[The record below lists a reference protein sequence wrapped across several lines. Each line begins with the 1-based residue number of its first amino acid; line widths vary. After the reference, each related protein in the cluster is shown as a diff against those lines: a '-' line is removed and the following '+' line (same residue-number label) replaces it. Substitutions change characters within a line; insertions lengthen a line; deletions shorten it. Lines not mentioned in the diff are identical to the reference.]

1 MTKLILASGS
11 PRRADLLRQLGLS
24 FSVVVPSVDEMP
36 RRNENSLKYVE
47 RMAKDKNA
55 EIRKRLASV
64 DLVLSADTVVVYQ
77 SRILGKPKSKT
88 EGLSMLRLLSERTHK
103 VITGVA
109 LTTKTQKKFCFVET
123 KVKFRRLS
131 DKEIQAYW
139 MTKEPKDK
147 AGSYAIQGLGAL
159 FVSRI
164 EGSYSNVVGLPLM
177 ETGEL
182 LKQLGFDCLGQKRGV
197 V

>member
-1 MTKLILASGS
+1 MTKLTLASGS

-36 RRNENSLKYVE
+36 RRNEDSLKYVE
-47 RMAKDKNA
+47 RMAKEKNA
-55 EIRKRLASV
+55 EIRKRLDSV

-109 LTTKTQKKFCFVET
+109 LTTKTHKKFCFVET

-131 DKEIQAYW
+131 DHEIHAYW

-147 AGSYAIQGLGAL
+147 AGSYGIQGLGAL

-164 EGSYSNVVGLPLM
+164 EGSYSTVVGLPLM

-182 LKQLGFDCLGQKRGV
+182 LKQLGVDCLG
-197 V
+197 

>member
-1 MTKLILASGS
+1 MDSVTKLTLASGS

-131 DKEIQAYW
+131 DHEIHAYW

-147 AGSYAIQGLGAL
+147 AGSYGIQGLGAL

-182 LKQLGFDCLGQKRGV
+182 LKQLGVDCLG
-197 V
+197 

>member
-24 FSVVVPSVDEMP
+24 FSVVVPSVDELP
-36 RRNENSLKYVE
+36 RRNEDSLKYVE
-47 RMAKDKNA
+47 RMANDKNA
-55 EIRKRLASV
+55 EIRKRLESV

-131 DKEIQAYW
+131 DHEMHAYW

-147 AGSYAIQGLGAL
+147 AGSYGIQGLGAL

-182 LKQLGFDCLGQKRGV
+182 LKQLGVDCLG
-197 V
+197 

>member
-36 RRNENSLKYVE
+36 RRNEDSLKYVE

-55 EIRKRLASV
+55 EIRKRLDSV

-147 AGSYAIQGLGAL
+147 AGSYGIQGLGAL

-182 LKQLGFDCLGQKRGV
+182 LKQVGVDCLG
-197 V
+197 

>member
-1 MTKLILASGS
+1 VTKLILASGS

-131 DKEIQAYW
+131 DNEIQAYW

-147 AGSYAIQGLGAL
+147 AGSYGIQGLGAL

-182 LKQLGFDCLGQKRGV
+182 LKQLGFDCLG
-197 V
+197 

>member
-1 MTKLILASGS
+1 MTKLTLASGS

-24 FSVVVPSVDEMP
+24 FSVVVPSVDELP
-36 RRNENSLKYVE
+36 RRNEDSLKYVE
-47 RMAKDKNA
+47 RMANDKNA
-55 EIRKRLASV
+55 EIRKRLESV

-103 VITGVA
+103 VITGVT

-131 DKEIQAYW
+131 DHEMHAYW

-147 AGSYAIQGLGAL
+147 AGSYGIQGLGAL

-182 LKQLGFDCLGQKRGV
+182 LKQLGVDCLG
-197 V
+197 

>member
-1 MTKLILASGS
+1 MDSVTKLTLASGS

-36 RRNENSLKYVE
+36 RRNEDSLKYVE
-47 RMAKDKNA
+47 RMAKEKNA
-55 EIRKRLASV
+55 EIRKRLDSV

-131 DKEIQAYW
+131 DHEIHAYW

-147 AGSYAIQGLGAL
+147 AGSYGIQGLGAL

-182 LKQLGFDCLGQKRGV
+182 LKQLGVDCLG
-197 V
+197 

>member
-1 MTKLILASGS
+1 MDSVTKLTLASGS

-36 RRNENSLKYVE
+36 RRNEDSLKYVE
-47 RMAKDKNA
+47 RMAKEKNA
-55 EIRKRLASV
+55 EIRKRLDSV

-131 DKEIQAYW
+131 DHEMHAYW

-147 AGSYAIQGLGAL
+147 AGSYGIQGLGAL

-182 LKQLGFDCLGQKRGV
+182 LKQLGVDCLG
-197 V
+197 

>member
-1 MTKLILASGS
+1 MDSVTKLTLASGS

-24 FSVVVPSVDEMP
+24 FSVVVPSVDELP
-36 RRNENSLKYVE
+36 RRNEDSLKYVE
-47 RMAKDKNA
+47 RMANDKNA
-55 EIRKRLASV
+55 EIRKRLESV

-103 VITGVA
+103 VITGVT

-131 DKEIQAYW
+131 DHEMHAYW

-147 AGSYAIQGLGAL
+147 AGSYGIQGLGAL

-182 LKQLGFDCLGQKRGV
+182 LKQLGVDCLG
-197 V
+197 

>member
-131 DKEIQAYW
+131 DNEIQAYW
-139 MTKEPKDK
+139 MTNEPKDK
-147 AGSYAIQGLGAL
+147 AGSYGIQGLGAL

-182 LKQLGFDCLGQKRGV
+182 LKQLGFDCLG
-197 V
+197 

>member
-1 MTKLILASGS
+1 MTKLTLASGS

-24 FSVVVPSVDEMP
+24 FSVVVPSVDELP
-36 RRNENSLKYVE
+36 RRNEDSLKYVE
-47 RMAKDKNA
+47 RMANDKNA
-55 EIRKRLASV
+55 EIRKRLESV

-131 DKEIQAYW
+131 DNEIQAYW

-147 AGSYAIQGLGAL
+147 AGSYGIQGLGAL

-182 LKQLGFDCLGQKRGV
+182 LKQLGVDCLG
-197 V
+197 

>member
-1 MTKLILASGS
+1 VTKLILASGS

-147 AGSYAIQGLGAL
+147 AGSYGIQGLGAL

-182 LKQLGFDCLGQKRGV
+182 LKQLGFDCLG
-197 V
+197 

>member
-1 MTKLILASGS
+1 MTKLTLASGS

-36 RRNENSLKYVE
+36 RRNEDSLKYVE
-47 RMAKDKNA
+47 RMAKEKNA
-55 EIRKRLASV
+55 EIRKRLDSV

-131 DKEIQAYW
+131 DHEMHAYW

-147 AGSYAIQGLGAL
+147 AGSYGIQGLGAL

-182 LKQLGFDCLGQKRGV
+182 LKQLGVDCLG
-197 V
+197 

>member
-36 RRNENSLKYVE
+36 RRNEDSFKYVE

-131 DKEIQAYW
+131 DHEIQAYW

-147 AGSYAIQGLGAL
+147 AGSYGIQGLGAL

-164 EGSYSNVVGLPLM
+164 EGSYSNIVGLPLM

-182 LKQLGFDCLGQKRGV
+182 LKQLGIDCLG
-197 V
+197 

>member
-36 RRNENSLKYVE
+36 RRNEDSFKYVE

-77 SRILGKPKSKT
+77 SGFWANRKAK
-88 EGLSMLRLLSERTHK
+88 RK
-103 VITGVA
+103 V
-109 LTTKTQKKFCFVET
+109 
-123 KVKFRRLS
+123 
-131 DKEIQAYW
+131 
-139 MTKEPKDK
+139 
-147 AGSYAIQGLGAL
+147 
-159 FVSRI
+159 
-164 EGSYSNVVGLPLM
+164 
-177 ETGEL
+177 
-182 LKQLGFDCLGQKRGV
+182 
-197 V
+197 

>member
-1 MTKLILASGS
+1 MTKLTLASGS

-36 RRNENSLKYVE
+36 RRNEDSLKYVE

-55 EIRKRLASV
+55 EIRKRLDSV

-103 VITGVA
+103 VITGLA

-131 DKEIQAYW
+131 DHEIQAYW

-147 AGSYAIQGLGAL
+147 AGSYGIQGLGAL

-182 LKQLGFDCLGQKRGV
+182 LKQLGVDCLG
-197 V
+197 

>member
-1 MTKLILASGS
+1 VTKLTLASGS

-24 FSVVVPSVDEMP
+24 FSVVVPSVDELP
-36 RRNENSLKYVE
+36 RRNEDSLKYVE
-47 RMAKDKNA
+47 RMANDKNA
-55 EIRKRLASV
+55 EIRKRLESV

-103 VITGVA
+103 VITGVT

-131 DKEIQAYW
+131 DHEMHAYW

-147 AGSYAIQGLGAL
+147 AGSYGIQGLGAL

-182 LKQLGFDCLGQKRGV
+182 LKQLGVDCLG
-197 V
+197 

>member
-131 DKEIQAYW
+131 DNEIQAYW

-147 AGSYAIQGLGAL
+147 AGSYGIQGLGAL

-182 LKQLGFDCLGQKRGV
+182 LKQLGVDCLG
-197 V
+197 

>member
-77 SRILGKPKSKT
+77 SRTLGKPKSKT

-131 DKEIQAYW
+131 DNEIQAYW

-147 AGSYAIQGLGAL
+147 AGSYGIQGLGAL

-182 LKQLGFDCLGQKRGV
+182 LKQLGFDCLG
-197 V
+197 

>member
-1 MTKLILASGS
+1 
-11 PRRADLLRQLGLS
+11 
-24 FSVVVPSVDEMP
+24 
-36 RRNENSLKYVE
+36 
-47 RMAKDKNA
+47 
-55 EIRKRLASV
+55 
-64 DLVLSADTVVVYQ
+64 
-77 SRILGKPKSKT
+77 
-88 EGLSMLRLLSERTHK
+88 MLRLLSERTHK

-131 DKEIQAYW
+131 DHEIQAYW

-147 AGSYAIQGLGAL
+147 AGSYGIQGLGAL

-164 EGSYSNVVGLPLM
+164 EGSYSNIVGLPLM

-182 LKQLGFDCLGQKRGV
+182 LKQLGIDCLG
-197 V
+197 

>member
-36 RRNENSLKYVE
+36 RRNEDSLKYVE

-55 EIRKRLASV
+55 EIRKRLDSV

-109 LTTKTQKKFCFVET
+109 LTTKTQKKFRFVET

-131 DKEIQAYW
+131 DHEIQAYW

-147 AGSYAIQGLGAL
+147 AGSYGIQGLGAL

-182 LKQLGFDCLGQKRGV
+182 LKQLGVDCLG
-197 V
+197 

>member
-24 FSVVVPSVDEMP
+24 FSVVVPSMDEMP
-36 RRNENSLKYVE
+36 RRNEDSLKYVE

-55 EIRKRLASV
+55 EIRKRLDSV

-77 SRILGKPKSKT
+77 SRILGKPKSKA

-109 LTTKTQKKFCFVET
+109 LTTKNQKKFCFVET

-131 DKEIQAYW
+131 DHEIQAYW

-147 AGSYAIQGLGAL
+147 AGSYGIQGLGAL

-182 LKQLGFDCLGQKRGV
+182 LKQLGVDCLG
-197 V
+197 

>member
-182 LKQLGFDCLGQKRGV
+182 LKQLGFDCLG
-197 V
+197 

>member
-1 MTKLILASGS
+1 MTKLTLASGS

-24 FSVVVPSVDEMP
+24 FSVVVPSVDELP
-36 RRNENSLKYVE
+36 RRNEDSLKYVE
-47 RMAKDKNA
+47 RMANDKNA
-55 EIRKRLASV
+55 EIRKRLESV

-131 DKEIQAYW
+131 DHEMHAYW

-147 AGSYAIQGLGAL
+147 AGSYGIQGLGAL

-182 LKQLGFDCLGQKRGV
+182 LKQLGVDCLG
-197 V
+197 

>member
-131 DKEIQAYW
+131 DNEIQAYW

-147 AGSYAIQGLGAL
+147 AGSYGIQGLGAL

-182 LKQLGFDCLGQKRGV
+182 LKQLGFDCLG
-197 V
+197 

>member
-1 MTKLILASGS
+1 M
-11 PRRADLLRQLGLS
+11 
-24 FSVVVPSVDEMP
+24 
-36 RRNENSLKYVE
+36 
-47 RMAKDKNA
+47 
-55 EIRKRLASV
+55 
-64 DLVLSADTVVVYQ
+64 VYQ
-77 SRILGKPKSKT
+77 NRILGKPKSKT
-88 EGLSMLRLLSERTHK
+88 EGLSMLRKLSERTHK

-131 DKEIQAYW
+131 DYEIHAYW

-147 AGSYAIQGLGAL
+147 SGSYGIQGLGAL

-182 LKQLGFDCLGQKRGV
+182 LKQLGVDCLG
-197 V
+197 

>member
-77 SRILGKPKSKT
+77 SRILGKPKRAYS
-88 EGLSMLRLLSERTHK
+88 
-103 VITGVA
+103 
-109 LTTKTQKKFCFVET
+109 TQ
-123 KVKFRRLS
+123 
-131 DKEIQAYW
+131 
-139 MTKEPKDK
+139 
-147 AGSYAIQGLGAL
+147 
-159 FVSRI
+159 
-164 EGSYSNVVGLPLM
+164 N
-177 ETGEL
+177 
-182 LKQLGFDCLGQKRGV
+182 FD
-197 V
+197 

>member
-36 RRNENSLKYVE
+36 RRNEDSLKYVE

-55 EIRKRLASV
+55 EIRKRLDSV

-131 DKEIQAYW
+131 DHEIHAYW

-147 AGSYAIQGLGAL
+147 SGSYGIQGLGAL

-177 ETGEL
+177 ETGKL
-182 LKQLGFDCLGQKRGV
+182 LKQLGVDCLG
-197 V
+197 

>member
-24 FSVVVPSVDEMP
+24 FSVVVPSMDEMP
-36 RRNENSLKYVE
+36 RRNEDSLKYVE

-55 EIRKRLASV
+55 EIRKRLDSV

-77 SRILGKPKSKT
+77 SRILGKPKSKA

-131 DKEIQAYW
+131 DHEIQAYW

-147 AGSYAIQGLGAL
+147 AGSYGIQGLGAL

-182 LKQLGFDCLGQKRGV
+182 LKQLGVDCLG
-197 V
+197 

>member
-24 FSVVVPSVDEMP
+24 FSVVAPSVDEMP

-131 DKEIQAYW
+131 DNEIQAYW

-147 AGSYAIQGLGAL
+147 AGSYGIQGLGAL

-182 LKQLGFDCLGQKRGV
+182 LKQLGFDCLG
-197 V
+197 

>member
-24 FSVVVPSVDEMP
+24 FSVVVPSMDEMP
-36 RRNENSLKYVE
+36 RRNEDSLKYVE

-55 EIRKRLASV
+55 EIRKRLDSV

-77 SRILGKPKSKT
+77 SRILGKPKSKA

-131 DKEIQAYW
+131 DHEIQAYW

-147 AGSYAIQGLGAL
+147 AGSYGIQGLGAL

-182 LKQLGFDCLGQKRGV
+182 LKQLGIDCLG
-197 V
+197 